1 MSLFPKIVECSFK
14 NGVVWITVTFVSVVW
29 TLILTAP
36 IHSRGSICDQLMLYW
51 IFPNVFTWRN
61 KLIYILDGL
70 TFSANFRFGDNYSFN
85 KIQQFSIENITWKVS
100 FWYFTDVEK
109 ECWDGNQIHDHDSR
123 KKHLQTDEVININST
138 TTLAGRS
145 DIFPPHSVSMQIYHL
160 YDFSVKS
167 SVDPDPVAG
176 WDDAVSG
183 HWAEHDR
190 AQFLPLLCEVERMN
204 LSRKHS
210 QDESQHRQQVHLPPK
225 LKQTSWNNDQDC
237 ITGLYD
243 ILKYFQI

>member
-1 MSLFPKIVECSFK
+1 
-14 NGVVWITVTFVSVVW
+14 
-29 TLILTAP
+29 
-36 IHSRGSICDQLMLYW
+36 
-51 IFPNVFTWRN
+51 
-61 KLIYILDGL
+61 
-70 TFSANFRFGDNYSFN
+70 
-85 KIQQFSIENITWKVS
+85 
-100 FWYFTDVEK
+100 
-109 ECWDGNQIHDHDSR
+109 
-123 KKHLQTDEVININST
+123 
-138 TTLAGRS
+138 
-145 DIFPPHSVSMQIYHL
+145 MQIYHL

-225 LKQTSWNNDQDC
+225 LKQTSWNN
-237 ITGLYD
+237 GLYD
-243 ILKYFQI
+243 I

>member
-1 MSLFPKIVECSFK
+1 MSQFPKIVECSFK
-14 NGVVWITVTFVSVVW
+14 TGVVWITVTFVSVVW

-145 DIFPPHSVSMQIYHL
+145 DILLFPSSQCLNANISPVRFQCQIL
-160 YDFSVKS
+160 RWSRPS
-167 SVDPDPVAG
+167 GRLG
-176 WDDAVSG
+176 WCRIRPLSRTWQSAVSSTAVWG
-183 HWAEHDR
+183 R
-190 AQFLPLLCEVERMN
+190 A
-204 LSRKHS
+204 
-210 QDESQHRQQVHLPPK
+210 DESEP
-225 LKQTSWNNDQDC
+225 QTQPGWEPAPSAGTPASKTETN
-237 ITGLYD
+237 IME
-243 ILKYFQI
+243 